1 MKNPNAQ
8 GYGTFLLMKN
18 PKLKARAFAVPWC
31 KRKTI
36 MSGGY

>member
-8 GYGTFLLMKN
+8 GYETFLLMKN
-18 PKLKARAFAVPWC
+18 PKLKAQAFAVPRC